1 MADKVNL
8 LLETMLPEL
17 EVLAQSK
24 IFSKNEIKKL
34 LKKRRFYE
42 YQFERKDLTKT
53 EFFKAIRYEKVLD
66 RRRLKKKKELGIKKT
81 NYYDY
86 HCKFNVYKHL

>member
-8 LLETMLPEL
+8 LLESMLPEL
-17 EVLAQSK
+17 EALVQTGILKKAEVKK
-24 IFSKNEIKKL
+24 I

-66 RRRLKKKKELGIKKT
+66 SRRAKTKKLENIKQT
-81 NYYDY
+81 NYNDF
-86 HCKFNVYKHL
+86 HCKLI